1 MNANTE
7 YELFT
12 REVYRQLSAYYQT
25 GFTKVQHNIKLKGR
39 SGCEHQIDVY
49 WEYKKD
55 GIEHRVAIE
64 CKNYNKAVPKEKVCA
79 FYGILVDLDDVE
91 GIMISKKGFQ
101 KGAKQ
106 YAEHYGISLKELRS
120 PNEGETII
128 GEMVLHVHVEKTN
141 MLFRVDEQWA
151 EEHGINISE
160 YKRRVDMTSNEDN
173 RQWGTATHIPL
184 PIDDDVIR
192 TAKGDYI
199 ISLESIRH
207 TTKDYPHVLP
217 FQDGY
222 INTKPWG
229 KIKILE
235 VKFDHNAE
243 DIQRNIT
250 IDAEGFVKAILKDA
264 LGENPGVKI
273 MRQLP

>member
-1 MNANTE
+1 MNASTE

-12 REVYRQLSAYYQT
+12 REVYRELSAYHHT
-25 GFTKVQHNIKLKGR
+25 CFTKVQHNIKLKGR

-79 FYGILVDLDDVE
+79 FYGILVDLDGVK
-91 GIMISKKGFQ
+91 GIMVSKKGFQ

-106 YAEHYGISLKELRS
+106 YAEHYGISLKELRE
-120 PNEGETII
+120 PEGEETIL
-128 GEMVLHVHVEKTN
+128 GELNVRFHIERKRPLYKVDKKWATEHNIDVPDGFIHLTPVDDKLRDSKGIVITSLRTVEDGSS
-141 MLFRVDEQWA
+141 F
-151 EEHGINISE
+151 
-160 YKRRVDMTSNEDN
+160 ED
-173 RQWGTATHIPL
+173 AYL
-184 PIDDDVIR
+184 R
-192 TAKGDYI
+192 T
-199 ISLESIRH
+199 ISLGA
-207 TTKDYPHVLP
+207 V
-217 FQDGY
+217 
-222 INTKPWG
+222 
-229 KIKILE
+229 KILE
-235 VKFDHNAE
+235 VKYEYTKE
-243 DIQRNIT
+243 DRQRNMY

>member
-55 GIEHRVAIE
+55 GITHRFAIE
-64 CKNYNKAVPKEKVCA
+64 CKNYKNSISISKVRD
-79 FYGILVDLDDVE
+79 FFGVLNDIGNIQ
-91 GIMISKKGFQ
+91 GIMVTKVGYQ

-106 YAEHYGISLKELRS
+106 YAKEYGISLKELRS
-120 PNEGETII
+120 PIEGETII
-128 GEMVLHVHVEKTN
+128 GNIDLRLHVKKTRT
-141 MLFRVDEQWA
+141 LFRVDEQWA
-151 EEHGINISE
+151 EEHGINIPE
-160 YKRRVDMTSNEDN
+160 YKRRMDMTSMDN
-173 RQWGTATHIPL
+173 NRRWDTATHIPL
-184 PIDDDVIR
+184 PFVDDVVR

-199 ISLESIRH
+199 ISLESIRD
-207 TTKDYPHVLP
+207 TIKDYPYVLP

-243 DIQRNIT
+243 DIQRNIA
-250 IDAEGFVKAILKDA
+250 IDAVGFVKAILKDA
-264 LGENPGVKI
+264 FNDTTDFMV
-273 MRQLP
+273 MR

>member
-12 REVYRQLSAYYQT
+12 REVYQQLSAHHNT
-25 GFTKVQHNIKLKGR
+25 FFTKVQHNTKMKGR

-49 WEYKKD
+49 WEYVKD
-55 GIEHRVAIE
+55 GIRHRVAIE
-64 CKNYNKAVPKEKVCA
+64 CKNYNKRVPKEKVCA
-79 FYGILVDLDDVE
+79 FYGMLVDLDDVE
-91 GIMISKKGFQ
+91 GIMVSKKGFQ

-106 YAEHYGISLKELRS
+106 FAEHYGISLRELRS

-128 GEMVLHVHVEKTN
+128 GEMSLRFHIEKTRT
-141 MLFRVDEQWA
+141 LFRVDEQWA
-151 EEHGINISE
+151 EEHGINIPE
-160 YKRRVDMTSNEDN
+160 YKRRMDMISTEDN
-173 RQWGTATHIPL
+173 RRWCTATHIPL
-184 PIDDDVIR
+184 TITDDVVR

-199 ISLESIRH
+199 ISLESIRD
-207 TTKDYPHVLP
+207 TIKDYPYVLP

-243 DIQRNIT
+243 DIQRNIA
-250 IDAEGFVKAILKDA
+250 IDAKCLVKAIMKDVINDNTPFRVI
-264 LGENPGVKI
+264 LSK
-273 MRQLP
+273 

>member
-12 REVYRQLSAYYQT
+12 REVYRQLSAYHHT
-25 GFTKVQHNIKLKGR
+25 CFTKVQHNIKLKGR

-55 GIEHRVAIE
+55 GITHRFAIE
-64 CKNYNKAVPKEKVCA
+64 CKNYKNS
-79 FYGILVDLDDVE
+79 IS
-91 GIMISKKGFQ
+91 ISKVRDFFGVLNDIGNIQGIIVTKVGYQ

-106 YAEHYGISLKELRS
+106 YAKEYGISLKELRS
-120 PNEGETII
+120 PNDGETII
-128 GEMVLHVHVEKTN
+128 GNIDLRLHVDKTS

-151 EEHGINISE
+151 EEHCINISE
-160 YKRRVDMTSNEDN
+160 YKRRMDMISTEDN
-173 RQWGTATHIPL
+173 HRWSTATHIPL
-184 PIDDDVIR
+184 TITDDVIR
-192 TAKGDYI
+192 TVKGDYI
-199 ISLESIRH
+199 ISLETIRD
-207 TTKDYPHVLP
+207 TIKDYPYVLP

-222 INTKPWG
+222 IITKYWG

-243 DIQRNIT
+243 DIQRNIAV
-250 IDAEGFVKAILKDA
+250 DAVGFVKAILKDA
-264 LGENPGVKI
+264 FNDTTDFMV
-273 MRQLP
+273 MR

>member
-1 MNANTE
+1 MNASTE

-12 REVYRQLSAYYQT
+12 REVYRQLSAYHHT
-25 GFTKVQHNIKLKGR
+25 CFTKVQHNIKLKGR

-64 CKNYNKAVPKEKVCA
+64 CKNYNKRVSKDKVSA
-79 FYGILVDLDDVE
+79 FHGILFDLDDVE
-91 GIMISKKGFQ
+91 GIMVSKQGFQ

-128 GEMVLHVHVEKTN
+128 GNIDFRLHVKKTRT
-141 MLFRVDEQWA
+141 LFRVDEQWA
-151 EEHGINISE
+151 EEHGINIPE
-160 YKRRVDMTSNEDN
+160 YKRRMDMMSMDN
-173 RQWGTATHIPL
+173 NRRLDTVTHIPL
-184 PIDDDVIR
+184 PFVDDAVR

-199 ISLESIRH
+199 ISLGTIRDSI
-207 TTKDYPHVLP
+207 KDYPYVLP

-243 DIQRNIT
+243 DIQRNIA
-250 IDAEGFVKAILKDA
+250 IDAVGFVKAILKDTFS
-264 LGENPGVKI
+264 NTTDFMV
-273 MRQLP
+273 MR

>member
-12 REVYRQLSAYYQT
+12 REVYRQLSAYHHT
-25 GFTKVQHNIKLKGR
+25 CFTKVQHNIKLKGR

-49 WEYKKD
+49 WEYIKD
-55 GIEHRVAIE
+55 GITHRVAIE
-64 CKNYNKAVPKEKVCA
+64 CKNYKNSISISKVRD
-79 FYGILVDLDDVE
+79 FFGVLNDIGNIQ
-91 GIMISKKGFQ
+91 GIMVTKVGYQ
-101 KGAKQ
+101 KGAKLFAKE
-106 YAEHYGISLKELRS
+106 YDISLKELRS

-128 GEMVLHVHVEKTN
+128 GEMTFYSHIEVTS
-141 MLFRVDEQWA
+141 MLFQVDEQWA
-151 EEHGINISE
+151 EEHGINIPE
-160 YKRRVDMTSNEDN
+160 YKRRMDMTSMDN
-173 RQWGTATHIPL
+173 NRRWDTATHIPL
-184 PIDDDVIR
+184 PFVDDVVR

-199 ISLESIRH
+199 ISLETIRDSI
-207 TTKDYPHVLP
+207 KDYPYVLP

-273 MRQLP
+273 VRQLP

>member
-1 MNANTE
+1 MNASTE

-12 REVYRQLSAYYQT
+12 LEVYRQLSAYHHT
-25 GFTKVQHNIKLKGR
+25 CFTKVQHNIKLKGR

-49 WEYKKD
+49 LEYVKD
-55 GIEHRVAIE
+55 DILHRVAIE
-64 CKNYNKAVPKEKVCA
+64 CKNYNKAVPKEKVSA
-79 FYGILVDLDDVE
+79 FYGIISDLDNVK
-91 GIMISKKGFQ
+91 GIMVSKKGFQ

-106 YAEHYGISLKELRS
+106 FAEHYGISLRELRS

-128 GEMVLHVHVEKTN
+128 GNIDLRLHVNKTS
-141 MLFRVDEQWA
+141 MLFRVDEHWV

-160 YKRRVDMTSNEDN
+160 YKRRMDVTSIENSH
-173 RQWGTATHIPL
+173 RWSSATHIPL
-184 PIDDDVIR
+184 TIADDVVR

-199 ISLESIRH
+199 ISLDSIRP
-207 TTKDYPHVLP
+207 TIKDYPYVLP

-243 DIQRNIT
+243 DIQRNIA
-250 IDAEGFVKAILKDA
+250 IDAKDLVKAIMKNVINDNTPFRVILS
-264 LGENPGVKI
+264 
-273 MRQLP
+273 

>member
-1 MNANTE
+1 MNASTE

-12 REVYRQLSAYYQT
+12 REVYRQLSAHHNT
-25 GFTKVQHNIKLKGR
+25 FFTKAQHNIKLKGR

-49 WEYKKD
+49 LEYVKD
-55 GIEHRVAIE
+55 DILHRVAIE
-64 CKNYNKAVPKEKVCA
+64 CKNYNKAVPKEKVSA
-79 FYGILVDLDDVE
+79 FYGIISDLDNVK
-91 GIMISKKGFQ
+91 GIMVSKKGFQ

-106 YAEHYGISLKELRS
+106 FAEHYGISLRELRS

-128 GEMVLHVHVEKTN
+128 GNIDLRLYVEKTS

-151 EEHGINISE
+151 EEHGINIPE
-160 YKRRVDMTSNEDN
+160 YKRRMDMISTEDN
-173 RQWGTATHIPL
+173 RRWCTATHIPL
-184 PIDDDVIR
+184 TITDDVVQ
-192 TAKGDYI
+192 TAKGDHI
-199 ISLESIRH
+199 ISLESIRD
-207 TTKDYPHVLP
+207 TIKDYPYVLP

-243 DIQRNIT
+243 NIQRNIT
-250 IDAEGFVKAILKDA
+250 IDAKGLVKAILKDVINDNRPIGHFA
-264 LGENPGVKI
+264 G
-273 MRQLP
+273 

>member
-1 MNANTE
+1 MNAGTE
-7 YELFT
+7 YEQFT
-12 REVYRQLSAYYQT
+12 QEVYRQLSAYYQT

-64 CKNYNKAVPKEKVCA
+64 CKNYKNSISISKVRD
-79 FYGILVDLDDVE
+79 FFGVLNDIGNIQ
-91 GIMISKKGFQ
+91 GIMVTKVGYQ

-106 YAEHYGISLKELRS
+106 FAKEYDISLKELRS

-128 GEMVLHVHVEKTN
+128 GEMTFFSHVEKTS
-141 MLFRVDEQWA
+141 MLFHVDEKWA
-151 EEHGINISE
+151 EEHGINIPE
-160 YKRRVDMTSNEDN
+160 YKRRMDMISIVNSH
-173 RQWGTATHIPL
+173 RWSTATHIPL
-184 PIDDDVIR
+184 PFVDDVVR
-192 TAKGDYI
+192 TVKGDYI
-199 ISLESIRH
+199 ISLGTIRDSI
-207 TTKDYPHVLP
+207 KDYPYVIP

-235 VKFDHNAE
+235 VKFDHSAE
-243 DIQRNIT
+243 DIQRNIAV
-250 IDAEGFVKAILKDA
+250 DAEGFVKAILKDA
-264 LGENPGVKI
+264 FNNNTVMI
-273 MRQLP
+273 MR

>member
-49 WEYKKD
+49 WEYEKD
-55 GIEHRVAIE
+55 GGKHRVAIE
-64 CKNYNKAVPKEKVCA
+64 CKNYNKRVPKEKASA
-79 FYGILVDLDDVE
+79 FYGMLSDLDGVE
-91 GIMISKKGFQ
+91 GIMVSVKGFQ
-101 KGAKQ
+101 KGAIQ
-106 YAEHYGISLKELRS
+106 FAEHYGISLKELRT

-128 GEMVLHVHVEKTN
+128 GNIDLRLHVEKIS

-151 EEHGINISE
+151 EEHCINISE
-160 YKRRVDMTSNEDN
+160 YKRRMDMMSMYSIH
-173 RQWGTATHIPL
+173 RWRSATHVPL
-184 PIDDDVIR
+184 PIADDVVR
-192 TAKGDYI
+192 TAKGDDI
-199 ISLESIRH
+199 IVLETLRKTI
-207 TTKDYPHVLP
+207 KDYPYVLT

-222 INTKPWG
+222 INTKHWG

-235 VKFDHNAE
+235 VKFDHSSEDTLQNIAVDAE
-243 DIQRNIT
+243 DL
-250 IDAEGFVKAILKDA
+250 VKAIMKD
-264 LGENPGVKI
+264 VKNDNTPVRVI
-273 MRQLP
+273 FP